1 MAEQATSDE
10 VVFDIAALASAWS
23 PEAIAAFSEG
33 FCPDCRMELVKSWA
47 ICPACNT
54 GWWLLRK
61 DDPSS
66 LVGVRSRR
74 KENADG

>member
-1 MAEQATSDE
+1 MAEQATSDG
-10 VVFDIAALASAWS
+10 VVFDVAALASAWS

-33 FCPDCRMELVKSWA
+33 FCPDCRIELVESFA
-47 ICPACNT
+47 ICRACST
-54 GWWLLRK
+54 AWWLLRN

-74 KENADG
+74 KECDGG